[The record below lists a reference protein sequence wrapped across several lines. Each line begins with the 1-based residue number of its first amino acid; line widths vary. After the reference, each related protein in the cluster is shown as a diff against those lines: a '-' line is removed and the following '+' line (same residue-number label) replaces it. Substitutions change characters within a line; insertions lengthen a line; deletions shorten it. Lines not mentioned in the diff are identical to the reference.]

1 MKKITKKLYITA
13 KPRKAK
19 SYTKEIDPKT
29 FIEIYLRSLA
39 IPFEKE
45 LKFHSVRRFRFDWAI
60 TSLKIAIEYEG
71 IYSKKSRH
79 TSLAGYT
86 RDTEKYNLA
95 SVEGWCVLR
104 YTASNYKN
112 ITKDLPSILK
122 SGHKN

>member
-13 KPRKAK
+13 KLRKAK

-60 TSLKIAIEYEG
+60 TNPKIAIEYEG

-95 SVEGWCVLR
+95 SIEGWRLLR

-112 ITKDLPSILK
+112 ITKDLPEILK
-122 SGHKN
+122 LDT